1 MRQSSPASRLTGQ
14 SGSRWRLRRERRA
27 TTGSRCG
34 CQCRPGRACAVRRAR
49 GAVLGQPRRFSS
61 TPPAESGAGAIHCG
75 ARQPRRTPRGGCRLR
90 WWTVVGVTRP
100 RRRAGHGDRPGARH
114 GRGGAVACRRGRA
127 CDRLPGRLRR
137 GARAGRARS
146 VRCGHLHGDAGARA
160 RSRRNDGDPRPAPR
174 SGRCAVRLDPQPQ
187 PQVVSPRDRRRRVHP
202 ATHSA
207 RHPRIRASH
216 PSGGAGALGTCCRSL
231 ARRAGRDR
239 VQSPHRSRCPER
251 RCIREL
257 PGAFHPVSPALIILC
272 TLAGT
277 LVGLLFGA
285 LFTQLRAARRIEAL
299 RVELASAQARL
310 EASILQE
317 ADRLSLFEQSET
329 RLRAAFDSLAGET
342 LRTNSELFLRLAREA
357 LGRDQVIAQGA
368 LKERELAIAQLVEPL
383 RTALERTEAQVQA
396 LERERRD
403 AFSALRTQI
412 ETLAGGQVQLQRET
426 RNLVTALRRPEVRGR
441 WGELTLR
448 RLVELAGLSEHCD
461 FTEQLQLVGEEGALR
476 PDLVVHMPDAR
487 DLVIDAKT
495 PLEAYLS
502 ALEAATEDERTQA
515 LRRHAQQVETRV
527 RELASKGYWSQFER
541 SPEFAVLFLPGD
553 QFLSA
558 ALAERPELLE
568 TALSQSVIIATP
580 STLIALLKA
589 VAYGWRQSA
598 VAHNAAQIRDLGQE
612 LYRRL
617 STFNGHLGR
626 MGQRLSTAVEA
637 YNAAVGSLER
647 QVLPQ
652 ARRFTEL
659 GVTADAPVPV
669 LEPITELT
677 RSLQSA
683 AGTSSVDAAA
693 AEALADVPPVSNAH
707 VNKP

>member
-1 MRQSSPASRLTGQ
+1 M
-14 SGSRWRLRRERRA
+14 
-27 TTGSRCG
+27 
-34 CQCRPGRACAVRRAR
+34 
-49 GAVLGQPRRFSS
+49 
-61 TPPAESGAGAIHCG
+61 
-75 ARQPRRTPRGGCRLR
+75 
-90 WWTVVGVTRP
+90 
-100 RRRAGHGDRPGARH
+100 
-114 GRGGAVACRRGRA
+114 
-127 CDRLPGRLRR
+127 
-137 GARAGRARS
+137 
-146 VRCGHLHGDAGARA
+146 
-160 RSRRNDGDPRPAPR
+160 
-174 SGRCAVRLDPQPQ
+174 
-187 PQVVSPRDRRRRVHP
+187 
-202 ATHSA
+202 
-207 RHPRIRASH
+207 
-216 PSGGAGALGTCCRSL
+216 
-231 ARRAGRDR
+231 
-239 VQSPHRSRCPER
+239 
-251 RCIREL
+251 
-257 PGAFHPVSPALIILC
+257 SPALIILC

-277 LVGLLFGA
+277 FAGLLFGA
-285 LFTQLRAARRIEAL
+285 LVTQLRAARRIEAL

-342 LRTNSELFLRLAREA
+342 LRANSELFLRLAREA

-412 ETLAGGQVQLQRET
+412 ETLAGGQAQLQRET

-448 RLVELAGLSEHCD
+448 RVVELAGLSEHCD

-495 PLEAYLS
+495 PLEAYLA
-502 ALEAATEDERTQA
+502 ALDATSEDERTQA

-527 RELASKGYWSQFER
+527 RELASKGYWSQFAR

-568 TALSQSVIIATP
+568 TALAQSVIIATP

-626 MGQRLSTAVEA
+626 MGQRLAAAVEA

-647 QVLPQ
+647 GVLPQ
-652 ARRFTEL
+652 ARRFGEL
-659 GVTADAPVPV
+659 GVTADAPLAP
-669 LEPITELT
+669 LEPIGQLVRNTGAP
-677 RSLQSA
+677 SA
-683 AGTSSVDAAA
+683 AEPSAAAPSSPSGATPGDAAA
-693 AEALADVPPVSNAH
+693 
-707 VNKP
+707 